1 MKKRIIKPEFFNDK
15 PIEVAKNLLGKFIC
29 RKFDNGTVQRW
40 CITETEAYD
49 DKEKV
54 TYTNEMFLGVGEW
67 CPYSGMIM
75 INCHKPD
82 PNHDPNHDNVLIRA
96 LDCVKGPCKIVDEL
110 RIKEISNE
118 IMQKNVLCQDKLW
131 LEDWGITVDNPEP
144 GNRKGLTKNKT
155 SEEEKAAHKN
165 FEAKVLHYPFE
176 ATE

>member
-1 MKKRIIKPEFFNDK
+1 MKKRLIKPEFFNDE
-15 PIEVAKNLLGKFIC
+15 PSEVAKNLLGKFIC

-54 TYTNEMFLGVGEW
+54 TYKNEMFIGVGKW
-67 CPYSGMIM
+67 CPYCGMIM
-75 INCHKPD
+75 INCNKD
-82 PNHDPNHDNVLIRA
+82 TNHDNVLIRA

-110 RIKEISNE
+110 RIKEISDE